1 MTFEEMLKSL
11 GYTDEQIKAIMSG
24 MTEHKIYLSAEEKID
39 ERYGKLKEQHDATS
53 TQLKDAQDLIK
64 QLQPLADGNEAAQA
78 KIADYEK
85 QVKAAEERAAE
96 AERDAAVKVELLA
109 NGAVP
114 EDVDYLMFRI
124 EKGDVEVKVGDDG
137 KLSGMDDAVKA
148 LKTAHPNQFKE
159 DQAKKINENK
169 LPKGE
174 PGAAKTAPQNMEE
187 ALRDLYENPT
197 Q

>member
-85 QVKAAEERAAE
+85 QVKAAEERAAK
-96 AERDAAVKVELLA
+96 AERNAAVKVELLA

-124 EKGDVEVKVGDDG
+124 ENGDVEVKVGDDG

-148 LKTAHPNQFKE
+148 LKTAHPNQFRE
-159 DQAKKINENK
+159 EQAKKIDENK

-174 PGAAKTAPQNMEE
+174 PGAANAAPQSLEE
-187 ALRDLYENPT
+187 ALQAHYENNE
-197 Q
+197 